1 MQHTTH
7 PQQRQLAWDG
17 CGNVRDLG
25 GLPSADGSV
34 TRWSSLIRADFLN
47 KLSDAGRQALLDY
60 GVRTIIDLRAAHEAQ
75 ADPSVFA
82 APTAHPSMPAYLNLP
97 IEYYYPHVSA
107 LISKAASRADV
118 YCIILDQYP
127 DAVAAIMRAIASAQP
142 GGVVIHCHAGNDR
155 TGIVAALLLRLA
167 GVPADAIAEDYAA
180 SQLRPASRDEPP
192 ESAAADDFWCRP
204 TVTVAMMH
212 TLLTQLAVRHGG
224 VRAYLAAAGISD
236 AETERLRGRLRTDQ
250 H

>member
-7 PQQRQLAWDG
+7 PQQRQLVWDG
-17 CGNVRDLG
+17 CDNVRDLG
-25 GLPSADGSV
+25 GLPSAAGSA
-34 TRWSSLIRADFLN
+34 TRWHTLIRADLLN
-47 KLSDAGRQALLDY
+47 KLSDAGRQAMLNY

-75 ADPSVFA
+75 AEPSVFA
-82 APTAHPSMPAYLNLP
+82 TPPAYVSMLAYLNLP

-155 TGIVAALLLRLA
+155 TGIVTALLLRLA

-180 SQLRPASRDEPP
+180 SQLRPAPRDEHP
-192 ESAAADDFWCRP
+192 ESAAADDFWRRP
-204 TVTVAMMH
+204 TVTVTTMH
-212 TLLTQLAVRHGG
+212 TLLTHLAVRHGG
-224 VRAYLAAAGISD
+224 VRAYLAAAGLSA
-236 AETERLRGRLRTDQ
+236 AETERLRGRLAT
-250 H
+250 